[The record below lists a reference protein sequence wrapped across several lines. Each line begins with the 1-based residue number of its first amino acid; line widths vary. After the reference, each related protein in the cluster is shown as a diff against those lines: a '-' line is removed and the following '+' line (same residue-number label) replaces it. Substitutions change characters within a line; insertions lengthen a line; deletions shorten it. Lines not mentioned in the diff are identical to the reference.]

1 MLLALLQHMKQKV
14 VVNVDKT
21 NSFEVVDGNKDIS
34 ENAFATYDHN
44 YTRFDHGWRG
54 WRDKSSVL
62 HIDAALN
69 SCCS

>member
-1 MLLALLQHMKQKV
+1 MKQKV

-34 ENAFATYDHN
+34 ENAF
-44 YTRFDHGWRG
+44 DHGWRG

>member
-34 ENAFATYDHN
+34 ENAF
-44 YTRFDHGWRG
+44 DHGWRG